1 MVALLSGYRA
11 ALADGTLLEVVLHRM
26 RAQDLALP
34 DAMGLRPGSITVTSE
49 GLTIGFVP
57 KSAP

>member
-1 MVALLSGYRA
+1 L
-11 ALADGTLLEVVLHRM
+11 

-34 DAMGLRPGSITVTSE
+34 DAMGLRPDRITVHDD
-49 GLTIGFVP
+49 GLVVSFVP